1 MKRHLTIMAAA
12 AFLAAC
18 GTTADDSPWRSK
30 VTTPA
35 AHRIT
40 GQEIAVGDFTGTSG
54 RTTSGEVAVFQT
66 TAGYAVSLGSDFS
79 IDNAAGAT
87 VGLGDAAG
95 ATVVLAPLASPTGA
109 QVYGVPASVDIGQFR
124 HVYIWDDAR
133 DVPLGVAQ
141 LDLL

>member
-1 MKRHLTIMAAA
+1 MKRHLTIMATA

-18 GTTADDSPWRSK
+18 GNTVDDSPWRSK

-40 GQEIAVGDFTGTSG
+40 GQETAVGNFDGLSG
-54 RTTSGEVAVFQT
+54 QAASGEVAVFQT

-79 IDNAAGAT
+79 FDGTTDAM
-87 VGLGDAAG
+87 VGLGDATG
-95 ATVVLAPLASPTGA
+95 ATVVLAPLASTSGA
-109 QVYGVPASVDIGQFR
+109 QVYGVPASVDIGDFR
-124 HVYIWDDAR
+124 HVYIWDDER
-133 DVPLGVAQ
+133 GVPLGVAQ